1 MRITRERSSKHQFIL
16 ALHVMHIAAI
26 IYISIGVVHASAEL
40 VNTSA
45 PVHTNTFQDM
55 AQKNTLNSNP
65 LLDICENI
73 NMYKI
78 EDIIK
83 HADSVLEESIK
94 KYGEDADIKC
104 TENPKKNPT
113 PTERITNM
121 EYLIKMLCKHS
132 STFNDITGMIL
143 DEYADSWLK
152 YNDDNGDND
161 DDEVLYS
168 VFENTIRMFA
178 KLKVISAPNTKNSN
192 IENNTQELLTNSS
205 NKFNDMPI
213 LSYKVYELYPVVKNI
228 IKDFYKIEGRIQ
240 CDDPNEEI
248 GKFKKC
254 AVLNEII
261 ASNLFVMIIRSPEL
275 YRKYDFGDILMYKDS
290 KEYINKKID
299 YSKPDTIP
307 QAFKS
312 LDAAINLT
320 QIELTKFI
328 AMIFYQI
335 VEFRMGLSK
344 FNITDKE
351 VNAIVLTQHYKMHIL
366 DDIKHSAELIKNQ
379 LMLGWKL
386 TNSFFIE
393 QLPGV
398 FKFIENVSNIKTS
411 HGLKELKSYLQKYK
425 NRNAAEKNQYFQ
437 EKYLEIDEIKR
448 IINSVNSTNMNFD
461 NVNWASSAISDL
473 IEEVLKL
480 LNLISISFKGR
491 LKDMQSY
498 TTLTNATNFKLYSL
512 EKDNDELYHEKLDI
526 EEYVD
531 YIRKITNFA
540 VQHIGLTE
548 EPAKVIVDFS
558 EQYLG
563 KKIPADSSF
572 ATSVGRITSNII
584 LAISAASTYI
594 LQKIWNIS

>member
-1 MRITRERSSKHQFIL
+1 RERSSKHQFIL

-65 LLDICENI
+65 LLDTYKNI
-73 NMYKI
+73 NMCKKEDAI
-78 EDIIK
+78 E
-83 HADSVLEESIK
+83 HANNVLEESIK
-94 KYGEDADIKC
+94 KYGEDTDIKC
-104 TENPKKNPT
+104 TENSPKNHT
-113 PTERITNM
+113 PTERIANLQ
-121 EYLIKMLCKHS
+121 YFKKLICQHR
-132 STFNDITGMIL
+132 STFKDITGMIL
-143 DEYADSWLK
+143 DEYADSWLEYDK
-152 YNDDNGDND
+152 EEEFPDTIFN
-161 DDEVLYS
+161 
-168 VFENTIRMFA
+168 NTIKMFTKA
-178 KLKVISAPNTKNSN
+178 KIIIDPNTNNNN
-192 IENNTQELLTNSS
+192 IQNVIQGPFIISS
-205 NKFNDMPI
+205 NRFSDMPI

-228 IKDFYKIEGRIQ
+228 IKELYDVDKAE
-240 CDDPNEEI
+240 CDDSNEEI
-248 GKFKKC
+248 RKFGC
-254 AVLNEII
+254 TALSEIVV
-261 ASNLFVMIIRSPEL
+261 SDLFIKIISSPEL

-312 LDAAINLT
+312 LDAAINLS
-320 QIELTKFI
+320 QLELTKFVGV
-328 AMIFYQI
+328 MLYQI
-335 VEFRMGLSK
+335 AEFLMGLSN
-344 FNITDKE
+344 FDITDKE
-351 VNAIVLTQHYKMHIL
+351 INAMVLAKQYKIGL
-366 DDIKHSAELIKNQ
+366 SDDCKYYDELVKNRFI
-379 LMLGWKL
+379 LGWKL
-386 TNSFFIE
+386 ANSFFIE
-393 QLPGV
+393 QLPDV

-473 IEEVLKL
+473 IKEVLKL
-480 LNLISISFKGR
+480 LNLISISFKDR

-498 TTLTNATNFKLYSL
+498 TTLTNTTNFKLYSS

-548 EPAKVIVDFS
+548 KSAKVIVDCS
-558 EQYLG
+558 EQHSG
-563 KKIPADSSF
+563 KKSSTDSS
-572 ATSVGRITSNII
+572 
-584 LAISAASTYI
+584 LHP
-594 LQKIWNIS
+594 LQLVPRFFKRYGIFNG